1 MSKKKQED
9 AKNKA
14 QKHVQQ
20 NSGGGGNNGGGN
32 NGGGGNRSGG
42 GGGNGGGG
50 GGGGGGGNKG
60 NKVAA
65 SSSGAKGRLD
75 DKGRLIPGSSATG
88 AGYGSGLLDKGRLN
102 PTQQSSKK
110 LNNYL
115 DKTGYSLRG
124 GDGRTVVGFKT
135 IKTAGYSNPFANRNG
150 GVHIPGGK
158 ETVAIYGPSK
168 KQQRGGGGGGG
179 GRSSGSE
186 SGRSSG
192 SSSSGGS
199 SGPVSAVERTR
210 QYAEDR
216 IYGRVPEGI
225 KPPMF
230 PEGMPVEGRA
240 PEAVADYSD
249 RLDTYNQ
256 NLHGWMNDR
265 AVASQY
271 ESGQFLRD
279 FAAGLPP
286 APDIMSTDEM
296 FRTARRFSNVDY
308 T

>member
-9 AKNKA
+9 AKEKA
-14 QKHVQQ
+14 QKQVQQ
-20 NSGGGGNNGGGN
+20 S
-32 NGGGGNRSGG
+32 SGG
-42 GGGNGGGG
+42 GGGNNSGRNNSGG
-50 GGGGGGGNKG
+50 GGGGGGGNNSGGGGSKG
-60 NKVAA
+60 NKIVAT
-65 SSSGAKGRLD
+65 SSGAKGKLD
-75 DKGRLIPGSSATG
+75 NKGRLIPGSSAIGVGLG
-88 AGYGSGLLDKGRLN
+88 AGYRDNGRLN
-102 PTQQSSKK
+102 PTKQSSKK

-135 IKTAGYSNPFANRNG
+135 VKTAGYSSPFANIGSG

-168 KQQRGGGGGGG
+168 KERRESG
-179 GRSSGSE
+179 GRSSGSQ
-186 SGRSSG
+186 SGRSSAP
-192 SSSSGGS
+192 SSSG
-199 SGPVSAVERTR
+199 SGAPSAVSRTR

-230 PEGMPVEGRA
+230 PEGVQVQGRA

-271 ESGQFLRD
+271 ESGQFLRN

-286 APDIMSTDEM
+286 APDVMSTDEM
-296 FRTARRFSNVDY
+296 FRTARRFSNINY

>member
-9 AKNKA
+9 AKKKA
-14 QKHVQQ
+14 QKQVQR
-20 NSGGGGNNGGGN
+20 S
-32 NGGGGNRSGG
+32 SGG
-42 GGGNGGGG
+42 GGGNNSGRNNSGGGG
-50 GGGGGGGNKG
+50 GNNSGGGGNKG
-60 NKVAA
+60 NKIVAT
-65 SSSGAKGRLD
+65 SSGAKGKLD
-75 DKGRLIPGSSATG
+75 NKGRLIPGSGSTG
-88 AGYGSGLLDKGRLN
+88 AGYGSGLQDKGRLN

-135 IKTAGYSNPFANRNG
+135 VKTTGYNNPFANRNG
-150 GVHIPGGK
+150 GVQIAGGK

-168 KQQRGGGGGGG
+168 KERRQESG
-179 GRSSGSE
+179 GRSSGSQ
-186 SGRSSG
+186 SGRSSAP
-192 SSSSGGS
+192 SSSG
-199 SGPVSAVERTR
+199 SGAPSAVSRTR

-230 PEGMPVEGRA
+230 PEGVQVQGRA

-271 ESGQFLRD
+271 ESGQFLRN

-286 APDIMSTDEM
+286 APDVMSTDEM
-296 FRTARRFSNVDY
+296 FRTARRFSNINY